1 VSIREM
7 GWWTMDSEGKISMRR
22 SPVFVFAAL
31 ILLASMSLGTCGG
44 TPTQA
49 PPASPTPE
57 PGPEGKATPAVE
69 APSQAGGII
78 VVDALGRTVEFAAPP
93 QRIVIAGKSTL
104 TIVDTLYMF
113 PEAKDRLSALVVGKQ
128 PIADFLTLADP
139 SFGQKTILD
148 VEAGPEQ
155 IAPLDPDVVV
165 LKSVMAEKL
174 GKGLEQ
180 LDIPVVYVD
189 LETPEQ
195 YLRDVATL
203 GQLLANESRAEEI
216 QAFYQSRL
224 DDVKNALQG
233 LGDGEKPRILLVQY
247 SDQGGEVAFNVPPA
261 SWIQTTQA
269 EMAGALPVWKE
280 AAQGGGWTVVNLEQ
294 IAAWNPDQVF
304 VISYQSDAAQVVEK
318 LKAEPAWQALTAV
331 QKGQVYG
338 FAGDIFSWDQ
348 PDPRWI
354 LGTIWLAGKV
364 HPDHF
369 PGLDVKQQVT
379 EFFGQ
384 MYGIDEAIIQQ
395 SIIPNLKGS
404 VE

>member
-1 VSIREM
+1 
-7 GWWTMDSEGKISMRR
+7 
-22 SPVFVFAAL
+22 
-31 ILLASMSLGTCGG
+31 
-44 TPTQA
+44 
-49 PPASPTPE
+49 
-57 PGPEGKATPAVE
+57 
-69 APSQAGGII
+69 
-78 VVDALGRTVEFAAPP
+78 VDALGRTVDFATPP

-104 TIVDTLYMF
+104 TIVDTLYLF

-128 PIADFLTLADP
+128 PIGDFLTLADP

-165 LKSVMAEKL
+165 LKSLMAETL

-180 LDIPVVYVD
+180 LNIPVVYVD

-203 GQLLANESRAEEI
+203 GQLLANEARAEEI

-224 DDVKNALQG
+224 DNVKTALQG
-233 LGDGEKPRILLVQY
+233 LGDGEKPRVLLVQY

-261 SWIQTTQA
+261 SWIQTTEA
-269 EMAGALPVWKE
+269 ELAGALPVWKE

-294 IAAWNPDQVF
+294 IAAWNPDKLF
-304 VISYQSDAAQVVEK
+304 VISYKSDAAQVVEK
-318 LKAEPAWQALTAV
+318 LKTEPAWQALTAV

-364 HPDHF
+364 HPDRF

-384 MYGIDEAIIQQ
+384 MYGIDEGIIQQ

-404 VE
+404 IE